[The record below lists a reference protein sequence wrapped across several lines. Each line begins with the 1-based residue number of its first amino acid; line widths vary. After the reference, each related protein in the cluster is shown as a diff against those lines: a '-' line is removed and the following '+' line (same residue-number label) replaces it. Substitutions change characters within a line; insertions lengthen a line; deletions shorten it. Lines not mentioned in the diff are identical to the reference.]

1 MTFLQRPS
9 TSISGNSQSK
19 VNEAASF
26 KQLKNLLVQFFEND
40 TFYHMDNHLQFWF
53 LRNHEV
59 LKRLTETQLIELNAI
74 AEFKRAERDDFIY
87 SFDQEIDKIYFLC
100 RGRIKI
106 AFSIDQ
112 NLEVVAEIL
121 KDG

>member
-1 MTFLQRPS
+1 
-9 TSISGNSQSK
+9 
-19 VNEAASF
+19 
-26 KQLKNLLVQFFEND
+26 
-40 TFYHMDNHLQFWF
+40 MDNHLQFWF
-53 LRNHEV
+53 LRNHDV
-59 LKRLTETQLIELNAI
+59 LKRLSEAQLIELNTI
-74 AEFKRAERDDFIY
+74 AEFKRAEKDEHIY

-121 KDG
+121 KDGDVFGELTLKKSFNKHSEFARVLSNEAFICSFSLKEFENFLN